1 MNRRLSWLC
10 LAAGFL
16 APVLTAQP
24 VAPLAESATAYLFL
38 VDTSFSM
45 RREEVTV
52 RNLAYD
58 LLRSGLNGR
67 MRAGDGF
74 AIWTFNDEVQTDRFP
89 PQSWLPELNQALA
102 KRTYEFLKRQRCE
115 KQTRMDKAM
124 TAVTKLMRATGSL
137 TVFLIT
143 DGDDT
148 IEGTPFDRDLNL
160 IYLHRYR
167 ELRKAR
173 KPFVTTLVA
182 HDGKWLAWAVN
193 AAGEPLTIPDEPARA
208 ALGAVPPASLPTAS
222 PNPTPAP
229 ASPVK
234 HEPAASAAATPA
246 PPPTATA
253 VPPPAVTPVKSTP
266 KPAAAA
272 PVAVTPTPAPG
283 QSTPAAVSPA
293 TNAVGSPP
301 KTVAPTAPAITAA
314 AQDVAPAKPMLPV
327 LPSLGEKPH
336 PLPAPATVTPDQ
348 PGATQTAS
356 EKKPPRQPAPS
367 PTQPVASNIASP
379 KPRPGQTAVVSPPA
393 PGSGRGLLA
402 MGVASLLLACGL
414 MWFWF
419 RRGRVQTSS
428 SLITRSI
435 DSHGK

>member
-10 LAAGFL
+10 LAGGFL

-58 LLRSGLNGR
+58 LVRSGLSGR

-102 KRTYEFLKRQRCE
+102 KRTYEFLKRQRSE
-115 KQTRMDKAM
+115 KQTRMDKAV

-143 DGDDT
+143 DGDDAV
-148 IEGTPFDRDLNL
+148 EGTPFDRDLNL

-182 HDGKWLAWAVN
+182 HNGRWVAWAVN
-193 AAGEPLTIPDEPARA
+193 GAGEPLTIPDEPARA
-208 ALGAVPPASLPTAS
+208 ALGAVPPASPPTAS
-222 PNPTPAP
+222 PSPTPAP

-253 VPPPAVTPVKSTP
+253 VPPVVTSVESTP
-266 KPAAAA
+266 KPAATAPLA
-272 PVAVTPTPAPG
+272 VPKPVAVAPPSAPG
-283 QSTPAAVSPA
+283 QPTPAAVPPA
-293 TNAVGSPP
+293 TNEVGSPP
-301 KTVAPTAPAITAA
+301 KTVAPT
-314 AQDVAPAKPMLPV
+314 VPV
-327 LPSLGEKPH
+327 PPPLGEKSN
-336 PLPAPATVTPDQ
+336 PLPAPATVMPDQ
-348 PGATQTAS
+348 PRVTPTAS

-367 PTQPVASNIASP
+367 STQPVASNIASP
-379 KPRPGQTAVVSPPA
+379 KPRPGQTAVVSPLAPA
-393 PGSGRGLLA
+393 SGRGLLA
-402 MGVASLLLACGL
+402 IGVASLLLACGL

-419 RRGRVQTSS
+419 RRGHVRRAS

-435 DSHGK
+435 DSHRK